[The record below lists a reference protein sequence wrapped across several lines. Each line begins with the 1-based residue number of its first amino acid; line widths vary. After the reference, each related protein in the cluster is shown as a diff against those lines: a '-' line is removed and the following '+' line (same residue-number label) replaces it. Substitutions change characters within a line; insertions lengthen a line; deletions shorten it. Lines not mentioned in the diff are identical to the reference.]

1 MCCAAD
7 RGFKAQGLDRKK
19 LIYHSKLQPW
29 LSYYGVFWITIFI
42 LINGFSVFWDFNASD
57 FLTACTSR
65 ILLLSCFLL
74 PTPAD
79 RA

>member
-1 MCCAAD
+1 MCCDAD

-57 FLTACTSR
+57 FLTACTCPVSR
-65 ILLLSCFLL
+65 VASRSGIHWL
-74 PTPAD
+74 PCG
-79 RA
+79 